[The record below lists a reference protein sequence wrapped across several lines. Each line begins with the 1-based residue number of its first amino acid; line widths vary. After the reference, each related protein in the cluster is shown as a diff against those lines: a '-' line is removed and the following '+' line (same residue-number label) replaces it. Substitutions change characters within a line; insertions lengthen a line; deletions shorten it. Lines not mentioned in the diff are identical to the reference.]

1 MKQFVIIILFFSA
14 SLYGETIY
22 YNSNKSGM
30 ILDEIKESE
39 VGEFYISKTS
49 DYITWTNTFL
59 YFENNIEIKRN
70 IEFYTEN
77 FYKIKKNVYIEDDSV
92 IEEIYTDNLLR
103 EIRTIENDILISKDI
118 YTYKNNTELYMVESV
133 DSEMNIL
140 YVDKYYRNPHGSLR
154 KLIRNSPNGYQ
165 NLWFYKNGTII
176 ESWFIKD
183 IFTTRFKYNLA
194 GKLLEQIEYENEDI
208 VSNEV
213 FEYSDNGTVIRSNKV
228 SGIKVFDKQYN
239 SDGKI
244 IEVRILENNILVQKT
259 NFEYVNDLISK
270 EIITGHGKR
279 EETIYERNDSDDIS
293 SVFFYINGELKKVKL
308 IESED
313 SEIYEYYR
321 NKQLYL
327 KEFIFQ
333 GERIRRDLY
342 LDGKLFKSE
351 KNNE

>member
-1 MKQFVIIILFFSA
+1 MKLFVIIILFFSV

-39 VGEFYISKTS
+39 VGEFYIIKNS
-49 DYITWTNTFL
+49 DDIKWTNTFV
-59 YFENNIEIKRN
+59 YFENNIEIKKN
-70 IEFYTEN
+70 IEFYSEN
-77 FYKIKKNVYIEDDSV
+77 FYKIEKIVYIDNDSV
-92 IEEIYTDNLLR
+92 IEEIYSENLLR
-103 EIRTIENDILISKDI
+103 EIHTINKEILTSQDI
-118 YTYKNNTELYMVESV
+118 YTYKNDNELYMVESL
-133 DSEMNIL
+133 DAEKNIL
-140 YVDKYYRNPHGSLR
+140 YVDRYYRNPDGSLR
-154 KLIRNSPNGYQ
+154 KLIRNSPDGYQ
-165 NLWFYKNGTII
+165 NLWFYKNGSII

-183 IFTTRFKYNLA
+183 IFTTRSKYNLT

-213 FEYSDNGTVIRSNKV
+213 FEYSDNGTVNRSNKV
-228 SGIKVFDKQYN
+228 SGTKVFDKRYN
-239 SDGKI
+239 SNGKI
-244 IEVRILENNILVQKT
+244 VEIRILENNILEQKS

-321 NKQLYL
+321 NNLIYL
-327 KEFIFQ
+327 KEYIFQ